1 MTTEKQN
8 IYSVTIKI
16 ATVTIKI
23 DTVQYK
29 ASVIFDSEL

>member
-16 ATVTIKI
+16 DTVTIKI